1 MTGSITLA
9 DLEGSLALLDV
20 RCTRCGRQGRLR
32 LARLIALY
40 GKDACLPDVRH
51 RLSADC
57 PRHDGSIH
65 ERCDVYFPKL
75 VSMAGKQ
82 GRLG

>member
-1 MTGSITLA
+1 MTGSLTLA

-40 GKDACLPDVRH
+40 GKDARLPDVRH

-65 ERCDVYFPKL
+65 ERCDVYFPELASGAEKK
-75 VSMAGKQ
+75 G
-82 GRLG
+82 

>member
-1 MTGSITLA
+1 MTGSVTLA

-32 LARLIALY
+32 LSRLIALY
-40 GKDACLPDVRH
+40 GRDARLPDVRH

-65 ERCDVYFPKL
+65 ERCDVYFPEL
-75 VSMAGKQ
+75 ASMAGKQ
-82 GRLG
+82 GRLE